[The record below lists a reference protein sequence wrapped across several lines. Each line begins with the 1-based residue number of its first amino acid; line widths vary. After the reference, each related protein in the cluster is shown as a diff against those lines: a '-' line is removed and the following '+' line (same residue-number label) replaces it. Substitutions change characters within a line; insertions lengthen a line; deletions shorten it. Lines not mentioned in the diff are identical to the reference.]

1 MKLKAHIWFFIFSLY
16 TVHLAGQPA
25 GPLSKSN
32 LTFETKLQYGF
43 LLSHHL
49 ELEVFNAHFPAVE
62 ISIQKE
68 TWGSKRWEEAYI
80 YPSVGV
86 SFWMSN
92 LGGFKEVGAAY
103 AVYPF
108 INFPLTR
115 WDGQSLNFKL
125 GVGAAYLTNHFDR
138 IENYKNFAIGSPIN
152 IAASLYFDYRWRPSK
167 RTAVSAGFGLTH
179 FSNGSTKTPNYGLN
193 IFTATIGITSYLSK
207 PNPGQKKK
215 NLPRYTTF
223 EFDGSRYFELQ
234 FATAVATKDMS
245 EELGERF
252 MVYAFYTNI
261 LARVSYKSKFGAGVD
276 YTYDASDK
284 FLLRESTGE
293 EPGLRDVTKV
303 GVNFAYELVINKISF
318 LFNAG
323 INAAGKERN
332 EGDFYQRLTL
342 KYLFTDNWFA
352 NFALSS
358 HLGKAEYVGLGIG
371 RRVFIKYRQKI
382 AHD

>member
-1 MKLKAHIWFFIFSLY
+1 MLVLLTQTITLEA
-16 TVHLAGQPA
+16 QPQ
-25 GPLSKSN
+25 GPRSEHNLSVEVKG
-32 LTFETKLQYGF
+32 QYGF

-49 ELEVFNAHFPAVE
+49 ELDVFQAHFPALE
-62 ISIQKE
+62 ISIQKQ
-68 TWGSKRWEEAYI
+68 TWGTSRWEQEYD
-80 YPSVGV
+80 YPSLGV
-86 SFWMSN
+86 ACWMSN
-92 LGGFKEVGAAY
+92 LGGFEEVGSVV

-115 WDGQSLNFKL
+115 WNNQSVNFKL
-125 GVGAAYLTNHFDR
+125 GVGGAYLTNHFDR
-138 IENYKNFAIGSPIN
+138 IENYKNFAIGSSFN
-152 IAASLYFDYRWRPSK
+152 LAASLYFDYRWQVSR
-167 RTAVSAGFGLTH
+167 RVAVAAGFGLTH

-193 IFTATIGITSYLSK
+193 VFTATIGATASLEK
-207 PNPGQKKK
+207 PNKAHRTQV
-215 NLPRYTTF
+215 LPRYRSF
-223 EFDGSRYFELQ
+223 EFDGSKYLELQ
-234 FATAVATKDMS
+234 FATAIATKDMS

-284 FLLRESTGE
+284 FLLRESTGR
-293 EPGLRDVTKV
+293 EPDLRDVTKV
-303 GVNFAYELVINKISF
+303 GINFAYELLINKVSF

-342 KYLFTDNWFA
+342 KYHFTDDWFA

-371 RRVFIKYRQKI
+371 RRVFVKYRQKI